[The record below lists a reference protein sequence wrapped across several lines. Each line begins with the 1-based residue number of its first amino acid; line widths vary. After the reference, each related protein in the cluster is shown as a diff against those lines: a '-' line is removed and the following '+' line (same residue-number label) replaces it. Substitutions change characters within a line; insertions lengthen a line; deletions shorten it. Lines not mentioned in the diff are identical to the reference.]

1 MTRAS
6 RTSEQEERLAELRKM
21 IEIFD
26 RDFIQTLGQ
35 RLEVCREIGRFKKK
49 EGVAVKDSVREA
61 ALASLHAE
69 WAAEFN
75 VDPQVVEEIFTL
87 VVNESRKGQELV

>member
-35 RLEVCREIGRFKKK
+35 RRGVPRDRAVQEK